1 LNHFLNAKFLKI
13 ENYIGIWGVVGV
25 VGKPP
30 TSQV

>member
-1 LNHFLNAKFLKI
+1 MRIKFLKI
-13 ENYIGIWGVVGV
+13 ENYITIWGVVGV